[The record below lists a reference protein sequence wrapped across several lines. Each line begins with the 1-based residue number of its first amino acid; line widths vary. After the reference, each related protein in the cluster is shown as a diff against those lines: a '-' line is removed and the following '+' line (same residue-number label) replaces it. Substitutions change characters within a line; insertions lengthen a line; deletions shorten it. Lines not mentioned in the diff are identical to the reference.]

1 VVSDGAAVG
10 VGHQHTHALLD
21 QAAAGAAA
29 QTHQPLLFTGLKFVA
44 SWLSAWAGVPGGI
57 FGPSLS
63 IGAGLG
69 ADVAWLLDS
78 PHGAALIALG
88 MCGFLAA
95 VTQTPITAMIIVM
108 EMTDGHS
115 MVLSLM
121 ACALLASLLSRMISR
136 PLYSTMSTLMMRSLQ
151 GHKTPPAPADAPENS
166 GGR

>member
-1 VVSDGAAVG
+1 
-10 VGHQHTHALLD
+10 
-21 QAAAGAAA
+21 
-29 QTHQPLLFTGLKFVA
+29 
-44 SWLSAWAGVPGGI
+44 
-57 FGPSLS
+57 
-63 IGAGLG
+63 
-69 ADVAWLLDS
+69 
-78 PHGAALIALG
+78 

-151 GHKTPPAPADAPENS
+151 GHKTPQASADAPENS